1 MRNVKLAVIG
11 AGPGGYQAALLA
23 ASSGIET
30 LLIEK
35 KYLGGACLNR
45 GCIPT
50 KYFLNQSEKYL
61 QIKESRFFNLEK
73 NSLSLDYKLL
83 KKEKDSLVESLRGGI
98 KFLLDK
104 RGVNLISKE
113 AKLLS
118 SNRILV
124 KDENGSEEIE
134 ADNIIVATGSKPKS
148 LKGIDFDNK
157 QVFSSDTILDLDYIP
172 KSITIIGAGV
182 IGVEFASH
190 FSRLGSEV
198 TLIEAMDSILPN
210 VEEELSKV
218 VKSSLIKQGVK
229 IYNSSKVID
238 FKKGAESLGFKLS
251 SGESMS
257 SQIVLVSVSRESN
270 LEVLGESG
278 VDLKNGFVSVDSNAL
293 SSIKDVYAIG
303 DLVGGPML
311 AHSASH
317 GAHVAIS
324 NIAGIKKELDYSSIP
339 YCVYTDPE
347 IAYVGLKENEAVEQG
362 FKVKVA
368 KFHFKALGKARAV
381 SKTDGFIKIVADE
394 SSKMILGAGFVGPSV
409 TELITELTMA
419 IKFKIPYSELVDVV
433 HPHPTLSE
441 AIGEA
446 LAILNDKA
454 IHQV

>member
-1 MRNVKLAVIG
+1 MKKVELAVIG

-23 ASSGIET
+23 ASSGMKT

-35 KYLGGACLNR
+35 KYLGGVCLNR

-61 QIKESRFFNLEK
+61 QVKESRFFSLGK
-73 NSLSLDYKLL
+73 DSLSLDYKLL
-83 KKEKDSLVESLRGGI
+83 KKEKDLLVESLRGGI

-104 RGVNLISKE
+104 RGVDLVSKE

-118 SNRILV
+118 SNSILV
-124 KDENGSEEIE
+124 KDDNGSEEIE
-134 ADNIIVATGSKPKS
+134 AENIIVATGSKPKS
-148 LKGIDFDNK
+148 LKGFDFDNK

-198 TLIEAMDSILPN
+198 FLVEVMDNILPN
-210 VEEELSKV
+210 IEPELSKV
-218 VKSSLIKQGVK
+218 VGSKLIKQGVK
-229 IYNSSKVID
+229 IYSSSKVSE
-238 FKKGAESLGFKLS
+238 FKKIEGSLGFSLS
-251 SGESMS
+251 SGNRLL
-257 SQIVLVSVSRESN
+257 SQIALIAISRESN
-270 LEVLGESG
+270 LEVLGDSG
-278 VDLKNGFVSVDSNAL
+278 IDLKEGFVSVDSTAL

-339 YCVYTDPE
+339 FCIYTDPE
-347 IAYVGLKENEAVEQG
+347 IAYVGLKESEAIEQG

-368 KFHFKALGKARAV
+368 KFNFKALGKARAI

-419 IKFKIPYSELVDVV
+419 IKFKIPYPKLIDVV

-446 LAILNDKA
+446 LAILNDRA